1 MVRLHEFVDPEATG
15 LCQGRRYRGSDLTP
29 IELPNHIPQE
39 FEDWASVELSQLEQK
54 GCIARWD
61 LVAGTDE
68 SHHPKMCLPSGI
80 EPKKPRLFWDGRWLN
95 LMCRHSPF
103 QIDGVGKGAQCVWQ
117 GAHQVTLDHKSG
129 FHNIPLHADSWTYI
143 GFKWQ
148 ETYYGWTVLCFGWC
162 SSPFIYHLS
171 LIHI

>member
-1 MVRLHEFVDPEATG
+1 MDYVPGRVQTQTRFWAEIILKDHPDKNRLLGWTQGVRLHEFVDPEATG
-15 LCQGRRYRGSDLTP
+15 LFQGRRYRGSDLTP

-61 LVAGTDE
+61 LVAGTNE
-68 SHHPKMCLPSGI
+68 SHHPKMCLPLGI

-103 QIDGVGKGAQCVWQ
+103 RMDG
-117 GAHQVTLDHKSG
+117 L
-129 FHNIPLHADSWTYI
+129 
-143 GFKWQ
+143 
-148 ETYYGWTVLCFGWC
+148 
-162 SSPFIYHLS
+162 
-171 LIHI
+171 